1 MNKSAFFFPIFLLVA
16 SAFAQNPDPE
26 AILNRVKAKMDKV
39 NDYRADITIRLNL
52 DMLKIPEK
60 KAVMYYK
67 KPDKIHFETKGFALI
82 PKKAS
87 NFQQRDV
94 LNGNYTALFVRNEM
108 YEGRSLTVIKVIPM
122 DEESEVVL
130 STVWV
135 DPQTDRIY
143 KMESVTRNEGSVNL
157 VFFYGNKPFDLPE
170 AIRITFE
177 VAKTELPMGITGD
190 FESGLGLP
198 EASEDGKKSKRSKGT
213 VWVTYENYVVNKG
226 IDDAVFLK
234 KQGR

>member
-1 MNKSAFFFPIFLLVA
+1 MKYGLSVFFIL
-16 SAFAQNPDPE
+16 FALRTFSQTPD
-26 AILNRVKAKMDKV
+26 ATMLINRVKTRMDKV
-39 NDYRADITIRLNL
+39 NDYKADITIRLNL

-94 LNGNYTALFVRNEM
+94 LNGKYTALFVRNEL
-108 YEGRSLTVIKVIPM
+108 YEGRNLSVIKIIPM
-122 DEESEVVL
+122 DDASDVVL

-143 KMESVTRNEGSVNL
+143 RMESVTRNEGSVNL
-157 VFFYGNKPFDLPE
+157 VFIYGSLPFDLPK
-170 AIRITFE
+170 AVRITFE
-177 VAKTELPMGITGD
+177 VAKAELPMGITGD
-190 FESGLGLP
+190 FESGMGP
-198 EASEDGKKSKRSKGT
+198 VDEESGGGKQKKSKGT
-213 VWVTYENYVVNKG
+213 VWVTYENYVVNQG
-226 IDDAVFLK
+226 VDDAVFLK
-234 KQGR
+234 AKKK

>member
-1 MNKSAFFFPIFLLVA
+1 MHRTAFFLPLFLFVFSA
-16 SAFAQNPDPE
+16 SAQNPDPD
-26 AILNRVKAKMDKV
+26 AILTRIKAKMDRV

-94 LNGNYTALFVRNEM
+94 LNGKYTALSVRNEM
-108 YEGRSLTVIKVIPM
+108 YEGRNLSVIKVIPM
-122 DEESEVVL
+122 DDASDVVL
-130 STVWV
+130 STVWA
-135 DPQTDRIY
+135 DPLTDRIY
-143 KMESVTRNEGSVNL
+143 RMESVTRNEGSVNL

-198 EASEDGKKSKRSKGT
+198 EPTEDGKKSKRSKGT

-226 IDDAVFLK
+226 IEDSVFEK
-234 KQGR
+234 KPGK